1 MSDQDPRGDAIRV
14 HIDYNQPLPDPS
26 RYLHPPCFDADDN
39 PVYFGSATLG
49 KTVQACKVTRKGDK
63 LVCTVPH
70 RLVERTHE
78 GPVTI
83 LPFTDAME
91 LVPTSHGRIPAGYR
105 PVVGGVDE
113 RGRVLYHA
121 VAWVHGERVP
131 GRTSEHIVRLW
142 K

>member
-1 MSDQDPRGDAIRV
+1 MSDKDPRGDEIRV
-14 HIDYNQPLPDPS
+14 HIDRSQPLPDPR

-39 PVYFGSATLG
+39 AVYFGSAALAN
-49 KTVQACKVTRKGDK
+49 TVQPCKVTRKGDE
-63 LVCTVPH
+63 LVCTVPQ
-70 RLVERTHE
+70 RLVERNHE
-78 GPVTI
+78 GPITI

-121 VAWVHGERVP
+121 VAWLRGERVP
-131 GRTSEHIVRLW
+131 GRTSEHLVRLS